1 MAAILQSERKG
12 QEMSL
17 AIRGDHEMS
26 LFKTKVIAPKS
37 GGSNFA
43 PMGVVEAGFQSAYLA
58 NDAEV
63 ESFRVL
69 CIEEIERV
77 CATLKRGMRSASDKI
92 LQEHVVAI
100 ASRAN

>member
-1 MAAILQSERKG
+1 MYHPSTMGEHG
-12 QEMSL
+12 MN
-17 AIRGDHEMS
+17 

-43 PMGVVEAGFQSAYLA
+43 PMGVVEAGFQLAYLA

-63 ESFRVL
+63 ESFRLL

-77 CATLKRGMRSASDKI
+77 CATLKRGMRSANDKI
-92 LQEHVVAI
+92 LQDHVVAR
-100 ASRAN
+100 ASKMN

>member
-1 MAAILQSERKG
+1 
-12 QEMSL
+12 
-17 AIRGDHEMS
+17 MS

-43 PMGVVEAGFQSAYLA
+43 PMGVVEAGFQQAYLA

-63 ESFRVL
+63 ESFRLL

-77 CATLKRGMRSASDKI
+77 CATLKRGMRSANDRI
-92 LQEHVVAI
+92 LHDHVVAN
-100 ASRAN
+100 ASKLN